1 MGISLPTRFT
11 SALAGP
17 CAQDMRHAAE
27 HAHSV
32 LDGILTHSFTDVE
45 SILSACAR
53 GAAQYHHPILASSPS
68 WLGVNNLDEAF
79 SLARTGWQEGADMAL
94 SLFSSLES
102 KMAKSLIPILASADE
117 PGAFDP
123 ASYYSGE
130 EYYFL
135 GHTPSDS
142 TAEGRPEAVT
152 IYFDS
157 FISGACS
164 ADSQIKRG
172 VTVAALAYIMERSGI
187 ATAIYLSSRS
197 RVYGQGDV
205 QTDEVLFRVKA
216 FGQPIMLP
224 HVAFWLGHPS
234 VDRAI
239 VSGGVL
245 SPWHRSDS
253 YAPGLHRVEE
263 SDTVVVEPMVYHSGW
278 NADAYLTEQL
288 KRFKLINVEMEG

>member
-1 MGISLPTRFT
+1 MITLPTRFPG
-11 SALAGP
+11 ALVGP
-17 CAQDMRHAAE
+17 GQREMAQYAPE

-45 SILSACAR
+45 GILSACAR
-53 GAAQYHHPILASSPS
+53 GTMQHPHPILASSS
-68 WLGVNNLDEAF
+68 QWLGVQNLDEAF

-102 KMAKSLIPILASADE
+102 RMAKSLIPILATTDE

-123 ASYYSGE
+123 AAYYSGE

-157 FISGACS
+157 FISGAVA
-164 ADSQIKRG
+164 ADAQVKRG

-187 ATAIYLSSRS
+187 ATSIYLSSRS
-197 RVYGQGDV
+197 KVYGQGSV

-239 VSGGVL
+239 VSGGVV
-245 SPWHRSDS
+245 SPWHKSDS
-253 YAPGLHRVEE
+253 YAPGPKRVEE

-278 NADAYLTEQL
+278 NADEYLTEQL
-288 KRFKLINVEMEG
+288 KRFKLINVEVGG